1 MHKHVTCLWMTY
13 RKAKGHS
20 TCLSRK
26 YIGGMDFLQLA
37 PPQPL
42 SSHGFSASM
51 KGKTTSGIK
60 GPADGAFSTAE
71 ALYGKLSDSVTVK
84 CKKKKITKTVLFV
97 FPSLLHLSDA
107 FIQSNLQCIQAIH
120 LYFQY
125 VYSLGIEPTTFAL
138 LMQCSNHWAT
148 GTTGTTY

>member
-1 MHKHVTCLWMTY
+1 MSHACGWP
-13 RKAKGHS
+13 
-20 TCLSRK
+20 
-26 YIGGMDFLQLA
+26 IGKLKVILPASAENILGGWIFFNSLLYQ
-37 PPQPL
+37 

-148 GTTGTTY
+148 GTTGATY